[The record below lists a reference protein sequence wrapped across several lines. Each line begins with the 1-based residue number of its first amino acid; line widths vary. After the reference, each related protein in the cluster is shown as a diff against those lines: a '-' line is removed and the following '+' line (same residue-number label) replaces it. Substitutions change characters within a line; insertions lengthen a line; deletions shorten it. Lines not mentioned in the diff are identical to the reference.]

1 MSRDVKAPLGT
12 RTRPRLGTTGFTFVE
27 LLLAMIVSGI
37 VAGTLY
43 GLMTVQNR
51 GYLQVRE
58 SADVHGTLRS
68 TATLLAW
75 DLKYAS
81 PGGGDLYTIGPN
93 SVELRSI
100 QGTAVVCSKEGGG
113 HFGLFHGDG
122 DLSATADSALVYS
135 AAGLGPADDHW
146 KVLDLQDL
154 PAGGANCDWPGTPG
168 AQRRLHVNVASP
180 SDTSG
185 IKVGAPARTFR
196 RVEYGTF
203 QWRGHWWAGRRV
215 VAGAWEPL
223 AGPLA
228 DSAGLGF
235 AYFDGAGAATTNPAQ
250 VRAVELLLR
259 AESAG
264 RTGPGRARKVDSLRV
279 KVNLRD

>member
-1 MSRDVKAPLGT
+1 MSRRVEATRRAPT
-12 RTRPRLGTTGFTFVE
+12 PTRLGTAGFTFVE
-27 LLLAMIVSGI
+27 LLIAMIVSGI
-37 VAGTLY
+37 VASSLY
-43 GLMTVQNR
+43 ALMTVQNR

-75 DLKYAS
+75 ELKYADA
-81 PGGGDLYTIGPN
+81 GAGDLYTIGPN
-93 SVELRSI
+93 AVELRSV
-100 QGTAVVCSKEGGG
+100 QGTAVICSKEGGG
-113 HFGLFHGDG
+113 QYGLFHGEG
-122 DLSATADSALVYS
+122 DLSTTADSVLVFS
-135 AAGLGPADDHW
+135 VGQFGPADDTW
-146 KVLDLQDL
+146 KILALQDL
-154 PAGGANCDWPGTPG
+154 PAGGATCAWPGSP
-168 AQRRLHVNVASP
+168 AVQMRLHATVVAP

-185 IKVGAPARTFR
+185 IEVGAPIRTFR

-203 QWRGHWWAGRRV
+203 QWRGRWWAGRRV
-215 VAGAWEPL
+215 AGGAWEPL

-228 DSAGLGF
+228 DSTGLRL
-235 AYFDGAGAATTNPAQ
+235 AYFDGAGAATTDPLQ

-264 RTGPGRARKVDSLRV
+264 RTGPGRAPKLDSLRV